1 MVNKTN
7 NKISFPGRLTGADV
21 FCVYVQHGRDE
32 EAGLEERCYIPLQE
46 LPFSHL
52 QQRLGDAEGATYDT
66 RAGGNRHA
74 ASMDEQ
80 R

>member
-52 QQRLGDAEGATYDT
+52 QQR
-66 RAGGNRHA
+66 
-74 ASMDEQ
+74 
-80 R
+80 